1 MGSGMGAPDD
11 EMNRRAELQQRRL
24 EQMSTDVPAVG
35 GSSPDAN
42 GEVSTAGSAEDMLA
56 QYAETNEETTMTKEK
71 QKLKSPRYSDVPAY
85 SLEALDTDTLKDEV
99 FPALDFS
106 EAERQAAGALVE
118 YAEADMSQADIAEK
132 AGVSGTTVSRT
143 KRSLTTSRNPS
154 KDKREILRYARE
166 NPDASVSEIADY
178 GDAASSNV
186 KAMLR
191 EFRHARIVCE
201 VEVPEEPDEDESTG
215 GETTETQEQDDSD
228 GDDTDDESDESD
240 AVQKD
245 LEGDDEVTYKYDP
258 KDKSKKQ
265 TRGGQS
271 LKKVRDQS
279 HLISLFR
286 ELDRRVRELEDS
298 GVEVDV
304 SGSVKGRLT
313 SLENQVEGVQSV
325 VDRIENQQSNLERFV
340 ENEMDSSSDLEGIE
354 DDVEDLK
361 EQLQNITETMDLE
374 WEDTKLGQ
382 RVDRIED
389 SLSSHKQ
396 AIEDLREADTGSSTD
411 FSTEEKR
418 KVIVA
423 LAENGQDDLIDRVL
437 DEF

>member
-11 EMNRRAELQQRRL
+11 EMNRRAERQQQRIQ
-24 EQMSTDVPAVG
+24 EMSMQAPAVG
-35 GSSPDAN
+35 GSNPDAN
-42 GEVSTAGSAEDMLA
+42 GEVSTADESAEDMLA
-56 QYAETNEETTMTKEK
+56 RYAEANEEVTMTKEK

-85 SLEALDTDTLKDEV
+85 TLEALDTDTLKDEV
-99 FPALDFS
+99 FPALNFS
-106 EAERQAAGALVE
+106 AAEKEAAGALV
-118 YAEADMSQADIAEK
+118 
-132 AGVSGTTVSRT
+132 
-143 KRSLTTSRNPS
+143 RNPDLSNKDVAAKCSTSS
-154 KDKREILRYARE
+154 KTVGRVRRILETRKKPTEKQRKILRHARE
-166 NPDASVSEIADY
+166 NPDANMSQISDHFNTS
-178 GDAASSNV
+178 GSMV
-186 KAMLR
+186 KLYLR
-191 EFRHARIVCE
+191 TYRHERIVCE

-340 ENEMDSSSDLEGIE
+340 ENEMDSSSDLDSIE
-354 DDVEDLK
+354 EDVEDLK

>member
-1 MGSGMGAPDD
+1 MGSGMGTPDD
-11 EMNRRAELQQRRL
+11 EMNRRAERQQQRIR
-24 EQMSTDVPAVG
+24 EMSTQSPVVG
-35 GSSPDAN
+35 GSNPDAD
-42 GEVSTAGSAEDMLA
+42 GEVSTTDGSTEDMLA
-56 QYAETNEETTMTKEK
+56 QYAEANGEVIMTKEK

-85 SLEALDTDTLKDEV
+85 TLEELDTDTLKDEV
-99 FPALDFS
+99 FLRLNFS
-106 EAERQAAGALVE
+106 AAEKEAAGALIRSPGLSNKKV
-118 YAEADMSQADIAEK
+118 AAKCSTSNK
-132 AGVSGTTVSRT
+132 TVGRIRRVLET
-143 KRSLTTSRNPS
+143 RKNPTERQ
-154 KDKREILRYARE
+154 REILRYARE
-166 NPDASVSEIADY
+166 NPDANMSQISQHFNTS
-178 GDAASSNV
+178 GSMV
-186 KAMLR
+186 KMYLR
-191 EFRHARIVCE
+191 TFRHERVVCE
-201 VEVPEEPDEDESTG
+201 VEVPEETDEDESTG

-228 GDDTDDESDESD
+228 GDGTDDESDESD

-245 LEGDDEVTYKYDP
+245 LEDKDEVTYKYDP
-258 KDKSKKQ
+258 KEKSKKQ

-304 SGSVKGRLT
+304 SSEVKGRVT

-325 VDRIENQQSNLERFV
+325 VDRIEDQQSNLERFV
-340 ENEMDSSSDLEGIE
+340 EDEMDTSSDLDDIE
-354 DDVEDLK
+354 EEVEDLK
-361 EQLQNITETMDLE
+361 EQLQNITEAVEVE
-374 WEDTKLGQ
+374 WAETKLGQ
-382 RVDRIED
+382 RVDRIEE

-396 AIEDLREADTGSSTD
+396 AIQDLREADTGSSTD

-418 KVIVA
+418 EVIVA